1 MAAPQTIWG
10 IDMGRC
16 ALKAVKLRAAGDGK
30 VELIAHDYIEHPK
43 ILSQP
48 DANREE
54 LISNAL
60 EKFLSRNDLSKDK
73 VVAAV
78 PGQQT
83 LARFTKL
90 PPVQA
95 KRIPDIV
102 RYEADQQIPF
112 DMDEVIWD
120 YQIFQQ
126 EGLPDLEVG
135 IFAMKRE
142 LIREHLLHLEQASI
156 EPIAVQTTPLAV
168 YNAAV
173 FDGWL
178 SSETTILLDIG
189 AENTDLIIATPNN
202 LWTRSIAI
210 GGNNFTEALVKSFKL
225 SFSKAESL
233 KRTAST
239 SKYARQVF
247 QAMRPVFADLV
258 QELQRSIGFY
268 SSTHRDAEINKVVC
282 VGSAF
287 ELPGLQKYLQQNL
300 DLDVVRPESL
310 NNLIESPASAAPQF
324 AEHLP
329 SFAVAYG
336 LAIQGLDLS
345 KVTSNLL
352 PIELAKQM
360 VWAKKKP
367 SFAAAAACLFLAGGA
382 VWFRQASDMSAL
394 RDSVTAQQPASAEAA
409 WSVIQSG
416 PTGLSHRAS
425 AQTVLAAGK
434 KLKSTLSERMS
445 EGQLE
450 AEEMNT
456 LLTHLRNKRVIPLVT
471 QIVHE
476 AVPQPAG
483 ALAGAQTAEQ
493 YRELVA
499 AASPRPERGEL
510 FIDSMLMH
518 FTDDLGTERD
528 FSDGSFFPE
537 DETDVVSTFFDGSEI
552 KTGLLVRLTVS
563 TPHKDNRRYVRETLM
578 KNLRELGR
586 KPGYG
591 LYINRVYLMKEG
603 QQFASK
609 LGVTTPDD
617 DSVVIGG
624 APPAAGGGPKGVGRF
639 APAGRGP
646 ARPTGRGPDIGGEI
660 PGFDLD
666 KAQVTDPVS
675 GESRANDWI
684 FDVVFEVLLE
694 DLPEGFLDTPEIEG
708 GEAGGESVIE
718 PDAGGRREDR

>member
-1 MAAPQTIWG
+1 MAAPQTVWG

-30 VELIAHDYIEHPK
+30 VELIGHDFIEHPK

-60 EKFLSRNDLSKDK
+60 EKFLSRNDLSKDR

-90 PPVQA
+90 PPVQP

-268 SSTHRDAEINKVVC
+268 SSTHRDADINKVVC

-287 ELPGLQKYLQQNL
+287 QLPGLQKYLQQNL
-300 DLDVVRPESL
+300 DLDVVRPETL
-310 NNLIESPASAAPQF
+310 TNLVESAASAAPQF
-324 AEHLP
+324 AEHIP
-329 SFAVAYG
+329 SYAVAYG

-352 PIELAKQM
+352 PVELAKQM

-367 SFAAAAACLFLAGGA
+367 SFAAAAACLLLAGGT
-382 VWFRQASDMSAL
+382 VWFRQASDMGAL
-394 RDSVTAQQPASAEAA
+394 RSAEQGRRFSEVAGAVSVLESGTAGLAPRAA
-409 WSVIQSG
+409 
-416 PTGLSHRAS
+416 
-425 AQTVLAAGK
+425 AQTVLEAGK
-434 KLKSTLSERMS
+434 FLKGELSRLTG
-445 EGQLE
+445 EGQVE
-450 AEEMNT
+450 AQEMDT
-456 LLTHLRNKRVIPLVT
+456 LLKHLTNKRVVPLVT
-471 QIVHE
+471 RIIHE
-476 AVPQPAG
+476 AVPQPKPPVSEA
-483 ALAGAQTAEQ
+483 ATAEK
-493 YRELVA
+493 YRELIVGA
-499 AASPRPERGEL
+499 PPRQERSEL
-510 FIDSMLMH
+510 FIDSMLMTY
-518 FTDDLGTERD
+518 TDDLGTERD
-528 FSDGSFFPE
+528 FSEGSFFPE
-537 DETDVVSTFFDGSEI
+537 DEEDVVDTFFDGGDI
-552 KTGLLVRLTVS
+552 KTGLFIRLSIS
-563 TPHKDNRRYVRETLM
+563 TPHKDNRRFVRETLM
-578 KNLRELGR
+578 KNLKELGR
-586 KPGYG
+586 KPGQG
-591 LYINRVYLMKEG
+591 LYINRVYMLKEG
-603 QQFASK
+603 QQFAAK
-609 LGVTTPDD
+609 LGVQTPDD
-617 DSVVIGG
+617 SGVVVGG
-624 APPAAGGGPKGVGRF
+624 PGGGFPGGGRTGGPRF
-639 APAGRGP
+639 QGGRPSG
-646 ARPTGRGPDIGGEI
+646 RPTGRGAEPAGEI

-684 FDVVFEVLLE
+684 YDVVFEVVLE
-694 DLPEGFLDTPEIEG
+694 EIPETYLASLAGDGTGDVTEEAVPE
-708 GEAGGESVIE
+708 
-718 PDAGGRREDR
+718 RRDDR